1 MVIFKCIFVL
11 VLFTSVSVAEIDIL
25 FPKNSKT
32 PSSWVTKSWY
42 VSPERGWLWYKRSPL
57 PKKREDKYAKDQ
69 KDQSESPIAP
79 LKESHPYSAQMEKV
93 RKTFE
98 EIQNKAILEPTLEN
112 VQTMQNAQNIIM
124 NRATAFEKSWML
136 ASLLNAGNFRES
148 DQPSPSTRKIYLEKQ
163 ERELDQQI
171 QLLSKTYGLFIIFKN
186 DCPYC
191 HEFAPIVKQL
201 ARTYG
206 FEVKAIS
213 EDGNHQDGG
222 LLELFPDAV
231 LDNGTIAKIN
241 PEGIFPC
248 LFLINPHSREVIP
261 LVRGLLNL
269 SELRENFAVIIQS
282 LPRKSLSGKPFG
294 EKHAE

>member
-1 MVIFKCIFVL
+1 MVIFKCIL
-11 VLFTSVSVAEIDIL
+11 VLALFSLVSVAETDML
-25 FPKNSKT
+25 LPQNTKT
-32 PSSWVTKSWY
+32 PSSWDTKSWY
-42 VSPERGWLWYKRSPL
+42 ISPERGWLWYKRIPL
-57 PKKREDKYAKDQ
+57 PKKREDKFLKDQ
-69 KDQSESPIAP
+69 KDQSESLTAP

-93 RKTFE
+93 RITFE

-148 DQPSPSTRKIYLEKQ
+148 DQPSPSTRKIYLEKEGRQ
-163 ERELDQQI
+163 LDQQI
-171 QLLSKTYGLFIIFKN
+171 HLLSKTYGLFFIFKN

-201 ARTYG
+201 VSTYG

-213 EDGNHQDGG
+213 EDGQP
-222 LLELFPDAV
+222 LELFPDAV
-231 LDNGTIAKIN
+231 MDNGTIAKIN

-261 LVRGLLNL
+261 LARGLLNL

-282 LPRKSLSGKPFG
+282 LPKKSLSGKPFG
-294 EKHAE
+294 EKHAQ